1 MTEQELDHI
10 EALWKAT
17 TQGEWYVA
25 SPRSEQSG
33 VWFVADAGRNGGSIF
48 PPLVPGAKS
57 DLNNCNFVANAH
69 QSIPALLAEVRQL
82 RAILYQDALEDR
94 EDLRLAY
101 ERGAADAQA
110 KHQPLYEA
118 ISDVMTQYGDR
129 LMDRPIYD
137 AMQDLGV
144 PGWEGASEADQ
155 AVS

>member
-1 MTEQELDHI
+1 
-10 EALWKAT
+10 
-17 TQGEWYVA
+17 
-25 SPRSEQSG
+25 
-33 VWFVADAGRNGGSIF
+33 
-48 PPLVPGAKS
+48 
-57 DLNNCNFVANAH
+57 
-69 QSIPALLAEVRQL
+69 LLAEVRQL